1 MDRLT
6 DGEVIAKLARG
17 FLLAG
22 VKQKILRIGEV
33 VCHKTGGECGVSLF
47 DRVQDRLMELQG
59 VLQFDQL
66 RGHHDHIQHGAMD
79 GLKES
84 SGESIA

>member
-6 DGEVIAKLARG
+6 DGEVTAKLARG

-22 VKQKILRIGEV
+22 VKQKVTRIGEMV
-33 VCHKTGGECGVSLF
+33 RHKTGGERGVSLF

-59 VLQFDQL
+59 MLQFDQL
-66 RGHHDHIQHGAMD
+66 RGDHDHVQHRAMD
-79 GLKES
+79 GLKEPPC
-84 SGESIA
+84 ESIA